1 MKRLIFYIGV
11 FLLLA
16 GLSVW
21 CGVEVARVH
30 RDALARVEEA
40 VSMAEAGEWAAARE
54 KLQQAGDIWY
64 RQRGFLESVVSRE
77 DLLLAERSF
86 AAAQAALEREK
97 DDFFAAAAELRVM
110 LENLVVT
117 DLPTAGSLF

>member
-1 MKRLIFYIGV
+1 MQGKVEI
-11 FLLLA
+11 
-16 GLSVW
+16 
-21 CGVEVARVH
+21 CGVNT
-30 RDALARVEEA
+30 
-40 VSMAEAGEWAAARE
+40 AELPVLKAAETRELLRKSRAGDAAARE

>member
-1 MKRLIFYIGV
+1 MRRLLFYIGV

-16 GLSVW
+16 GLSAW

-30 RDALARVEEA
+30 REALVRVEEA
-40 VSMAEAGEWAAARE
+40 VSMAEAGDWTAARE
-54 KLQQAGDIWY
+54 TLQQAGDIWY
-64 RQRGFLESVVSRE
+64 RRRSFLESVVSRE

-86 AAAQAALEREK
+86 AAARMALEGKE
-97 DDFFAAAAELRVM
+97 DDFFAVAAELRVM

-117 DLPTAGSLF
+117 DLPTLGSLF